1 MYRIMPGILFTLT
14 MLFFNITG
22 IAENRPT
29 TVKSFPSQDSV
40 RLLFDEVVK
49 ASGLPAVVATAV
61 DKTGQMVRYTY
72 GKAVWNENER
82 VSENHIFRI
91 YSMTKL
97 VTSIAVLQLVENEL
111 VGLDDD
117 LSSLMPEMAAIP
129 ILSDGEL
136 RMGENP
142 VTLRALL
149 THTSGFG
156 YVTTDRQL
164 DEFDVS
170 KWNFRDLPRRFESGA
185 QFLYGT
191 SLNWVG
197 RIVEKIS
204 GVNLETYCREHITG
218 PLEMNRT
225 WFNVPDSLKS
235 FIVSRGQLENGEM
248 KELPDRIPE
257 KVVTDFNGGGGL
269 FSSPAD
275 FTKLLYCLLN
285 GGSFGETVLL
295 KKETVQQM
303 IQNQIGDIVIDIEHA
318 AFKEHCCDFRGLL
331 SKTTKWGFG
340 WAIDNEDKLYGRK
353 AGTVFWGGSMN
364 TYFYIDF
371 KAGIAAGIYAQYYPF
386 NHPATLNLFGK
397 FSEIIYSDYKKQ

>member
-1 MYRIMPGILFTLT
+1 MSRIKLKILFALI
-14 MLFFNITG
+14 MLFPNIKG
-22 IAENRPT
+22 IAENRT
-29 TVKSFPSQDSV
+29 TITRSFPSQDSV
-40 RLLFDEVVK
+40 SLLFEEAVK
-49 ASGLPAVVATAV
+49 ASGLPAAVAVAI

-82 VSENHIFRI
+82 VTENHIFRI

-97 VTSIAVLQLVENEL
+97 ITSVAVLQLVEKRL
-111 VGLDDD
+111 IGLDDD
-117 LSSLMPEMAAIP
+117 LSSLMPEMTAIP

-164 DEFDVS
+164 DEFDAS
-170 KWNFRDLPRRFESGA
+170 KWNFRDLPRRFESGTR
-185 QFLYGT
+185 FLYGT
-191 SLNWVG
+191 GLNWVG

-204 GVNLETYCREHITG
+204 GTDLETYCRKQITG

-235 FIVSRGQLENGEM
+235 FIVSRGQWGSEGIE
-248 KELPDRIPE
+248 ELPDRIPE

-285 GGSFGETVLL
+285 GGTLGDVVLLREETVG
-295 KKETVQQM
+295 EM
-303 IQNQIGDIVIDIEHA
+303 IRNQIGDIVIDIEHA

-340 WAIDNEDKLYGRK
+340 WAIDNEDRPNGRR

-371 KAGIAAGIYAQYYPF
+371 KSGIVAGIYAQYYPF
-386 NHPATLNLFGK
+386 NHAATINLFEK
-397 FSEIIYSDYKKQ
+397 FSEIIYSAYKKQ